1 MQSYNFLSIFY
12 ITFFS
17 FGLIFLLKNSKFY
30 TYFFYLGILSYIF
43 KLIFI
48 FYREHNLPFGNIDG
62 VLSLIGTILIGL
74 FLALSKLYPSLSY
87 NSFIIALLGWI
98 FSLAGLASKL
108 SIPSNPF
115 FILHIIFAALSYAFI
130 IIGGFFSLSK
140 LALEKKLKEKII
152 SKNYIPISTLSK
164 LEKLMINLSFFA
176 LTFTLA
182 FAMIWSGYFGSGFY
196 IDKKILITLF
206 IWVYYALLHAY
217 MLRSG
222 KPYNVSLL
230 SAVGT
235 SLTILA
241 VLFIRHSNSIY
252 GIH

>member
-17 FGLIFLLKNSKFY
+17 FGLILLLKKSKFY
-30 TYFFYLGILSYIF
+30 TYFFYIGILSYIF
-43 KLIFI
+43 KLFFI

-87 NSFIIALLGWI
+87 NGFIIALLGWI

-130 IIGGFFSLSK
+130 IICGFFSLSK
-140 LALEKKLKEKII
+140 LALEKKLKEKVI
-152 SKNYIPISTLSK
+152 SKNYIPLSTLSK

-182 FAMIWSGYFGSGFY
+182 FAMIWSGYFGRGFY

-206 IWVYYALLHAY
+206 IWTYYALLHAY

-222 KPYNVSLL
+222 KPYHVSLL

-235 SLTILA
+235 TLTILA